1 MIYTENMKKI
11 NIKCLKCGESHFVK
25 NGTVFGSQRYKCKV
39 CGYQFTKLTPAG
51 KSIFIKLISHA
62 LYLSGMSMRQIAP
75 IVGVTGQSVA
85 RWMKKWHPV
94 YMNEIGDKSQ
104 ILEVKAQDLV
114 QKMNL
119 NSEDDLRIVST
130 QLPSGAVFHA
140 VIQFCSK
147 DEKSLKE

>member
-1 MIYTENMKKI
+1 MKKI
-11 NIKCLKCGESHFVK
+11 NVKCLKCGDSNFVK
-25 NGTVFGSQRYKCKV
+25 NGTVFGSQRYKCKA

-51 KSIFIKLISHA
+51 KPLFIKLISHA

-75 IVGVTGQSVA
+75 IIGVTGQSVA

-104 ILEVKAQDLV
+104 ILELKAKDLT

-119 NSEDDLRIVST
+119 NPEDDLRIVST
-130 QLPSGAVFHA
+130 KLPSGAVFHT
-140 VIQFCSK
+140 VIQLCSEDK
-147 DEKSLKE
+147 KSLKE